1 MERLMEIRDKI
12 LAWWNK
18 FTSKQKTII
27 IAIGAVVVFT
37 FAILFYVVS
46 RPTYVTVKVCE
57 DTAEASE
64 VVETL
69 ESAGIASESS
79 KDGLTIQVED
89 KYEVDAIYALGAAGF
104 STTDPTLADY
114 MGSGFSTTE
123 SDKQRM
129 YVTFLEDSLEASF
142 RRLKNVKDVVV
153 RIDVEKQDGTLI
165 ASNKDASAYIQLEL
179 AGTFTA
185 DNAAAMARATAS
197 RLGNE
202 STAGIVIMDQNANL
216 LYSGEDDYT
225 TAGQASTFL
234 ELNNQAESYIKY
246 KVTNA
251 LLMTGQFDMV
261 EVAPYLNFDYS
272 TYEQTDH
279 KYSAQEGREEGLKA
293 HETVITEEGSSGSG
307 GVPGTTS
314 NDETGP
320 TYMYQDGN
328 ESSSSYESRDTDYL
342 PDESILNKLTPAGV
356 IDYNNSAITVAAIQY
371 NEVHEELVESQGLL
385 DGITWEEYKL
395 TNNTSTKIEVD
406 EDFYSAVATAT
417 GMDVSNITIVA
428 YRENLFYDKETADIN
443 WNDVLSIT
451 MIVIILGVLAFVI
464 LHSMGQKQEVEVEEE
479 LSVESLLQSTQES
492 DVGDIEVETK
502 SETRKM
508 IEKFVDENP
517 ESAAN
522 LLRNWLNE
530 DWG

>member
-1 MERLMEIRDKI
+1 MERLLEIRDKI

-27 IAIGAVVVFT
+27 VGIGAVVVFT
-37 FAILFYVVS
+37 FAILFYIVS

-64 VVETL
+64 VVATL
-69 ESAGIASESS
+69 ESAGIMSESS
-79 KDGLTIQVED
+79 KDGLTIMVED
-89 KYEVDAIYALGAAGF
+89 VDEVDAIYALGSAGF
-104 STTDPTLADY
+104 STTDPSLPDY
-114 MGSGFSTTE
+114 INSGFSTTE

-129 YVTFLEDSLEASF
+129 YVSYLEDSLEASF
-142 RRLKNVKDVVV
+142 KRLNNVKDAVV
-153 RIDVEKQDGTLI
+153 RLDVEEQDGTLI
-165 ASNKDASAYIQLEL
+165 ASTKDATAYIQLEL
-179 AGTFTA
+179 NGTFTA

-279 KYSAQEGREEGLKA
+279 RYSAQEGREEGLKA

-314 NDETGP
+314 NDDNT
-320 TYMYQDGN
+320 TYMYENGS
-328 ESSSSYESRDTDYL
+328 ESSSSYEERDTSYL
-342 PDESILNKLTPAGV
+342 PDESILNKATPAGV
-356 IDYNNSAITVAAIQY
+356 IDYNTSTITVAAIQY
-371 NEVHEELVESQGLL
+371 NEIHEEIAESQGLL
-385 DGITWEEYKL
+385 DGITWDEYKL
-395 TNNTSTKIEVD
+395 TNDTSTKIEVD

-428 YRENLFYDKETADIN
+428 YRENLFYDRETADVN
-443 WNDVLSIT
+443 WNDVLSIA

-479 LSVESLLQSTQES
+479 LSVESLLQSTQDTE
-492 DVGDIEVETK
+492 VGDIEVETK

>member
-1 MERLMEIRDKI
+1 MKPSLPK
-12 LAWWNK
+12 K
-18 FTSKQKTII
+18 
-27 IAIGAVVVFT
+27 
-37 FAILFYVVS
+37 
-46 RPTYVTVKVCE
+46 
-57 DTAEASE
+57 E
-64 VVETL
+64 VRE
-69 ESAGIASESS
+69 
-79 KDGLTIQVED
+79 
-89 KYEVDAIYALGAAGF
+89 
-104 STTDPTLADY
+104 
-114 MGSGFSTTE
+114 
-123 SDKQRM
+123 
-129 YVTFLEDSLEASF
+129 
-142 RRLKNVKDVVV
+142 
-153 RIDVEKQDGTLI
+153 
-165 ASNKDASAYIQLEL
+165 
-179 AGTFTA
+179 
-185 DNAAAMARATAS
+185 AAA
-197 RLGNE
+197 
-202 STAGIVIMDQNANL
+202 
-216 LYSGEDDYT
+216 
-225 TAGQASTFL
+225 
-234 ELNNQAESYIKY
+234 
-246 KVTNA
+246 
-251 LLMTGQFDMV
+251 
-261 EVAPYLNFDYS
+261 
-272 TYEQTDH
+272 
-279 KYSAQEGREEGLKA
+279 
-293 HETVITEEGSSGSG
+293 
-307 GVPGTTS
+307 PGTTS

>member
-1 MERLMEIRDKI
+1 MEQLIEIRDKI

-27 IAIGAVVVFT
+27 IGIGAVVVFT
-37 FAILFYVVS
+37 FAILFYIVS
-46 RPTYVTVKVCE
+46 RPNYVTVKVCE

-64 VVETL
+64 VVSTL
-69 ESAGIASESS
+69 ESAGIMSESS
-79 KDGLTIQVED
+79 KDGLTIMVEEAD
-89 KYEVDAIYALGAAGF
+89 EVDAIYALGAAGF
-104 STTDPTLADY
+104 STTDPSLADY
-114 MGSGFSTTE
+114 INSGFSTTE

-129 YVTFLEDSLEASF
+129 YINYLEDSLEASF
-142 RRLKNVKDVVV
+142 KRLNNVKDAVV
-153 RIDVEKQDGTLI
+153 RLDVVEQDGTLI

-179 AGTFTA
+179 SGTFTA

-197 RLGNE
+197 RLGNQ

-225 TAGQASTFL
+225 SAGQASTFL

-279 KYSAQEGREEGLKA
+279 KYAAQEGREEGLKS

-314 NDETGP
+314 NDGTT
-320 TYMYQDGN
+320 TYMYEDGT
-328 ESSSSYESRDTDYL
+328 ESSSSYEERDTDYL
-342 PDESILNKLTPAGV
+342 LDESILSKATPAGV
-356 IDYNNSAITVAAIQY
+356 IDYNTSTITVAAIQY
-371 NEVHEELVESQGLL
+371 NEIHEEIAESQGLL
-385 DGITWEEYKL
+385 DGITWEEYKI
-395 TNNTSTKIEVD
+395 TNDISTKIEVD

-417 GMDVSNITIVA
+417 GMNVSNITIVA
-428 YRENLFYDKETADIN
+428 YRENLFYDKDTADIN
-443 WNDVLSIT
+443 WNDVLSIA
-451 MIVIILGVLAFVI
+451 MIVIILGILAFVI
-464 LHSMGQKQEVEVEEE
+464 IHSMGQKQEVEVEEE
-479 LSVESLLQSTQES
+479 LSVETLLQSTQDS